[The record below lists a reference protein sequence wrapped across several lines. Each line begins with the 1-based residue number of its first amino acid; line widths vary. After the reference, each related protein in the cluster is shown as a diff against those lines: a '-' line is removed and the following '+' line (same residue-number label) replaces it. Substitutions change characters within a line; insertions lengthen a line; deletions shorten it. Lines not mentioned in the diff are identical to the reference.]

1 MGYDTITDTIEAG
14 VLLKLITK
22 AGAFYTIGSQKLQ
35 GKEKLAQYLQS
46 DPKTLADLQKKIEAN
61 IKDMRSGKKVL
72 DEDVLDNL
80 EVIAE
85 DITGVT
91 ELE

>member
-14 VLLKLITK
+14 VLLKLISK

-46 DPKTLADLQKKIEAN
+46 DSKVLSDLQKKIEAN

-80 EVIAE
+80 EEIAE
-85 DITGVT
+85 DIVGV
-91 ELE
+91 EEVE